1 LAKEEKE
8 REMGDRIITVKL
20 ADQTGSLSLLRRN
33 LDKFSKTLRDLES
46 EGYRLKACQPF
57 SIVMRD
63 DPERPKEE
71 TPPEYWDP
79 R

>member
-1 LAKEEKE
+1 
-8 REMGDRIITVKL
+8 MGDRIITVKL

-71 TPPEYWDP
+71 TPMEYWRP